1 MLPALDFLDID
12 DILCSSCVLLLNDLG
27 ISEASKPFRNGCEAE
42 ECGVKPHPIEHL
54 TYATDY
60 DKRGSRTSLLLLR
73 ALGLRTQPVAIV
85 HDIVKPPCCLA
96 QMVIAL
102 SRSKYEVENLVLD
115 ETLER
120 ITISLEVG

>member
-1 MLPALDFLDID
+1 MTWVFLK
-12 DILCSSCVLLLNDLG
+12 LRSLFL
-27 ISEASKPFRNGCEAE
+27 NGCEAE
-42 ECGVKPHPIEHL
+42 ECGVKHLSEHL

-73 ALGLRTQPVAIV
+73 ALGLRTQPIAIV
-85 HDIVKPPCCLA
+85 RDIVKPPCCLA

-102 SRSKYEVENLVLD
+102 SRSKYEVENLILD

>member
-27 ISEASKPFRNGCEAE
+27 ISEAE